1 MAEFVEHVE
10 GFAEG
15 MGAVG
20 VEPVVREVGV
30 EQAAMGDEGK
40 VALAQIG
47 KPLVDLGDAG
57 YHDAV
62 GAAGFDDM
70 PEHRKLGLALRGG
83 EDEVVPRDARPS
95 PRPVTNS
102 PRKESTRLGPRIG
115 STMPIKP
122 LRPETRER
130 AAVFGT

>member
-1 MAEFVEHVE
+1 MAVAEFVEHVE

-15 MGAVG
+15 VGAVG

-30 EQAAMGDEGK
+30 EQPAMGDEGK

-57 YHDAV
+57 DDDAV

-70 PEHRKLGLALRGG
+70 AQHRKLGLALAHGG
-83 EDEVVPRDARPS
+83 EDEVRAVRRPA
-95 PRPVTNS
+95 
-102 PRKESTRLGPRIG
+102 
-115 STMPIKP
+115 
-122 LRPETRER
+122 LRQGR
-130 AAVFGT
+130 